1 RGKKG
6 KRGRKC
12 ESWSSKF
19 FPRRNA
25 KPLTLLLSVSGTKG
39 LGYDIPTSC
48 CHSYTH
54 HRLPYHLIVDFYET
68 SSLCLKPAIVFLT
81 SKGRQIC
88 ANPKYEWVQRYILLL
103 KQKIRTE

>member
-1 RGKKG
+1 MVPLAILFILIISVPGF
-6 KRGRKC
+6 C
-12 ESWSSKF
+12 FESKF
-19 FPRRNA
+19 
-25 KPLTLLLSVSGTKG
+25 GTKG